1 MGNSLAMKVTVS
13 GKGHVDYLLLL
24 VSLKFR
30 FQSFSVRIKIQHV
43 HNWLHFRFS
52 QSTNKQP
59 LHILS
64 WWRSRLTLPSLLYF
78 RPIRCDTWSQ
88 ACRWWRGQEFEP
100 EGYVRTPSYLVRIH
114 QNSWS
119 ESAIFFS
126 IKMHFLFSVYVNI
139 FQNKKGCSIPHLYIH
154 TLSVFVFVSMV
165 ITIRFLFF
173 LILIAFKRETEK
185 IRIKKSS
192 KCILF
197 SFLCF
202 KQSTEKHPWKWS
214 PQT

>member
-1 MGNSLAMKVTVS
+1 MKVTVS

-78 RPIRCDTWSQ
+78 LPIRCDTWSQ

-100 EGYVRTPSYLVRIH
+100 EGYVRKPSYLVRIH

-126 IKMHFLFSVYVNI
+126 IKMHFLFSVYFNI
-139 FQNKKGCSIPHLYIH
+139 FQNKKVAPYHTSTFTHLVC
-154 TLSVFVFVSMV
+154 LCLFVNVCLCHYNKIF
-165 ITIRFLFF
+165 IFLNPDC
-173 LILIAFKRETEK
+173 LQERNWEDKD
-185 IRIKKSS
+185 
-192 KCILF
+192 
-197 SFLCF
+197 
-202 KQSTEKHPWKWS
+202 
-214 PQT
+214 